1 VQRRIVYVLLLGIG
15 LAILTSPSYL
25 YGQDQT
31 VSGRRVLSRVVPQYP
46 ELARS
51 MRLEGT
57 VKVLVVVA
65 PNGIPISKRVV
76 GGHPLL
82 ARAAGDAI
90 DKWRWLPT
98 PTETKELVEI
108 RFHPD

>member
-1 VQRRIVYVLLLGIG
+1 MSTAWCSRGILLGVQQRIVYVLLLGIG
-15 LAILTSPSYL
+15 LAMLTSPSYL
-25 YGQDQT
+25 HAQDQA
-31 VSGRRVLSRVVPQYP
+31 VSGRRVLTRVVPQYP

-65 PNGIPISKRVV
+65 PNGSPLSKRVI

-82 ARAAGDAI
+82 ARAAADAI
-90 DKWRWLPT
+90 DKWRW
-98 PTETKELVEI
+98 
-108 RFHPD
+108 